1 MTLSELRYLVAVAD
15 LRHFS
20 RAAERCHI
28 TQPTLSVQLRKLEE
42 FLGVTLFER
51 GRRSVTITP
60 VGERIVTHARRILEE
75 ADQISEL
82 ARQDKGVL
90 ASPLRLGVIPTLG
103 PYLLPLFLRPLHE
116 KYPDLRLILRED
128 LTDHLLAAL
137 ATHEL
142 DALLLALP
150 SDGQNRRVMALF
162 DEPFWFAC
170 PQDHPLAAR
179 ADIDEADLAGQKLLL
194 LDEGH
199 CLRDQA
205 LAICGDQARET
216 AWSAEDV
223 RATSLET
230 ICELVAAGLGCTV
243 LPALAVRRL
252 APEGSRIAV
261 RPLRGGL
268 AHRRIG
274 LMWRTGFSRGD
285 DLLALGMLIQAQV
298 PPALPH
304 AG

>member
-60 VGERIVTHARRILEE
+60 IGERIVAHARRILEE
-75 ADQISEL
+75 ADQISDL
-82 ARQDKGVL
+82 ARQVEGVL
-90 ASPLRLGVIPTLG
+90 ASPLRLGIIPTLG
-103 PYLLPLFLRPLHE
+103 PYLLPLFLRPLHAQF
-116 KYPDLRLILRED
+116 PDLHLILRED

-137 ATHEL
+137 AAYEV

-150 SDGQNRRVMALF
+150 HEGQGSRMMALF

-170 PQDHPLAAR
+170 PAAHPLATR
-179 ADIDEADLAGQKLLL
+179 AEVDEADLAGQKLLL

-205 LAICGDQARET
+205 LAICGEHARET
-216 AWSAEDV
+216 ASSAEDV

-252 APEGSRIAV
+252 AAEGSQIAV
-261 RPLRGGL
+261 RPLRG
-268 AHRRIG
+268 AQAYRRIG
-274 LMWRTGFSRGD
+274 LMWRAGFPRGD
-285 DLLALGMLIQAQV
+285 DLLALGTLIQAQV
-298 PPALPH
+298 PPAFLH
-304 AG
+304 AM